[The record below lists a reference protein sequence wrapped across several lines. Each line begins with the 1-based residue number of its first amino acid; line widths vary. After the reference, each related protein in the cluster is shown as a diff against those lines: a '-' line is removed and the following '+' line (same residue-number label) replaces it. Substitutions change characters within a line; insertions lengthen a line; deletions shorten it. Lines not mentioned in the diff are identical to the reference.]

1 VIDIEELAAF
11 GGEALIDI
19 PATASDG
26 MYDASQGRITD
37 PVMKFGL

>member
-19 PATASDG
+19 PAG

>member
-19 PATASDG
+19 PATACT
-26 MYDASQGRITD
+26 MRRR
-37 PVMKFGL
+37 VGLLTR